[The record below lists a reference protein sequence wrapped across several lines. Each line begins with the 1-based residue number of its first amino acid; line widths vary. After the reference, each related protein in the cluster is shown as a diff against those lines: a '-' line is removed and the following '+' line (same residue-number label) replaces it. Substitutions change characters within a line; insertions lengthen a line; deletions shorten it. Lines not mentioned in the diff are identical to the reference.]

1 MMVELNLLPDIKKE
15 FLRAQRTRNLVIS
28 GAIMTSII
36 AGGFVVILAS
46 TVYVGQQAIK
56 KKLSDDITTSQ
67 RNLEAKPEINKYLAI
82 QGQLTAIDKVSSSRS
97 QYARLLD
104 FLPLLNPAPP
114 SNVSLTNAMLTKADN
129 SLVMDGEASTFE
141 AVNNFRYTLENA
153 KLQYKVGGQ
162 PTETNLFSDVK
173 IDRPAI
179 ATNEGGKTRASF
191 KLTLTFAPEAFDM
204 ATTDIK
210 ISVPKLTTSNSD
222 QNAPKESLFNGGT
235 TGEPKNGN

>member
-1 MMVELNLLPDIKKE
+1 
-15 FLRAQRTRNLVIS
+15 
-28 GAIMTSII
+28 
-36 AGGFVVILAS
+36 
-46 TVYVGQQAIK
+46 
-56 KKLSDDITTSQ
+56 
-67 RNLEAKPEINKYLAI
+67 
-82 QGQLTAIDKVSSSRS
+82 
-97 QYARLLD
+97 
-104 FLPLLNPAPP
+104 
-114 SNVSLTNAMLTKADN
+114 MLTKADN

>member
-1 MMVELNLLPDIKKE
+1 MVELNLLPDIKKE

-67 RNLEAKPEINKYLAI
+67 RNLEAKPEINKSLAI

-141 AVNNFRYTLENA
+141 
-153 KLQYKVGGQ
+153 
-162 PTETNLFSDVK
+162 
-173 IDRPAI
+173 
-179 ATNEGGKTRASF
+179 GGKTRASF